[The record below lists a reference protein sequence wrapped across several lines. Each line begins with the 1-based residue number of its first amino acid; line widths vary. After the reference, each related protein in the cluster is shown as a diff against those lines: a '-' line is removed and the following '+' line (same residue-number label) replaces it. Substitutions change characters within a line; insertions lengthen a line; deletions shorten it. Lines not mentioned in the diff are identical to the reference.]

1 MELGPN
7 LFSIGNDLVA
17 VHLVA
22 TPDGLTLIDAGMPG
36 QYGDL
41 QAELRRIGRRPGDIR
56 GLVLT
61 HGDSDHIGF
70 AERLRSDA
78 NAGYVHAADAARA
91 RGEDKPKQSWGKVGR
106 PDRVVPD
113 VRPAKGA
120 LRTPP
125 LGEVSTFE
133 DAAVLDLPGQP
144 RVIAMPGHSP
154 GSVALHVPDVRAVFV
169 GDALTTRNV
178 LTGAGGP
185 GPAPFT
191 DAPETAAESL
201 ARLADLD
208 VDWVIP
214 GHGPAWHGGVPALMD
229 AYRAAAGVRPYP
241 SPTVETTGG
250 VAVHPPRS
258 RRVNRDPP
266 VVSPRGASLTGSGRS
281 QVTLTVMERGANPL
295 PGDRDLL
302 FSPPRPTG
310 RRWR

>member
-7 LFSIGNDLVA
+7 LFRIGNDLVA

-70 AERLRSDA
+70 AERLRSEL
-78 NAGYVHAADAARA
+78 GIPVYVHAADAARA
-91 RGEDKPKQSWGKVGR
+91 RGEDKPRQSWGKVRIGPTASFLTYGLR
-106 PDRVVPD
+106 
-113 VRPAKGA
+113 KGA

-154 GSVALHVPDVRAVFV
+154 GSVALHVPAVRAVFV

-229 AYRAAAGVRPYP
+229 AYRAAAGVRP
-241 SPTVETTGG
+241 
-250 VAVHPPRS
+250 
-258 RRVNRDPP
+258 
-266 VVSPRGASLTGSGRS
+266 
-281 QVTLTVMERGANPL
+281 
-295 PGDRDLL
+295 
-302 FSPPRPTG
+302 
-310 RRWR
+310 